1 MMACALK
8 GAYLKMANGL
18 QIGALYSAIFSMS
31 IKYVH
36 VCDIFINFIIQNT
49 RRFRSL
55 LDVKNSEYNT

>member
-1 MMACALK
+1 MACALK

-18 QIGALYSAIFSMS
+18 QIGAHTAIFSMS